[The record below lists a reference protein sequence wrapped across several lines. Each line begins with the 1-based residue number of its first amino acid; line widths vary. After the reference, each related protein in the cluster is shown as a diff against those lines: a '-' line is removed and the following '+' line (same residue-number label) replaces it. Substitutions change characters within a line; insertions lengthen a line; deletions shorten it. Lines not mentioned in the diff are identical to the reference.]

1 MNTDPE
7 QLELLGP
14 DDLDG
19 LSWDEWFRALPLV
32 PESKLWSQR
41 TLDGRL
47 QTKAERV
54 AKRTR
59 RFERRAT

>member
-19 LSWDEWFRALPLV
+19 LSWEEWFLALPLT
-32 PESKLWSQR
+32 PPSRPQPLRDRS
-41 TLDGRL
+41 TLFPAL
-47 QTKAERV
+47 ER
-54 AKRTR
+54 KR
-59 RFERRAT
+59 AA